1 MSVDQD
7 VADFERSASRLIV
20 VYREAVARICS
31 AVGIT
36 PTQLHCLGA
45 LADLG
50 ATKMTVLAHRLE
62 LSAGATSTM
71 VDRMVDGGLIV
82 RRPDDAD
89 RRVIYVQLSERGAAV
104 LARARAEKRT
114 VIADVFRRLS
124 PSQRRQLTIGL
135 AALATAWAGPS
146 APVQAP

>member
-20 VYREAVARICS
+20 VYREAVARIC
-31 AVGIT
+31 AIVNIT

-50 ATKMTVLAHRLE
+50 ETKMTVLANRLE
-62 LSAGATSTM
+62 LSPGATSTM

-82 RRPDDAD
+82 RRPDDTD
-89 RRVIYVQLSERGAAV
+89 RRVTFVRQSERGAAV
-104 LARARAEKRT
+104 LAQARAEKR
-114 VIADVFRRLS
+114 AALANVFRRLS
-124 PSQRRQLTIGL
+124 ASDRRQLTRGL
-135 AALATAWAGPS
+135 AALAAAWSEPS
-146 APVQAP
+146 NPVQTP